1 MHTCC
6 IFVGSHRVAALQS
19 TAMHGVIVCVAALQS
34 SAVRIASSQGV
45 VVQSGI
51 LACLLG
57 ELMASLP
64 CLKLLRIVGSTASKQ
79 LPINPSLFDALS
91 DRACA
96 LVELD
101 LSEAAGVT
109 WHVIQ
114 AVSRMPGLRAL
125 SFDVTHLD
133 AFDSSAP
140 QKPAVFVSL
149 QRLEVC
155 GLANHHQAGL
165 NTLLTMV
172 PCLQCLAFERALAL
186 DASSTLPPSL
196 KEIRTWSADAD
207 VLSQILH
214 GMVLAGLLPSLQLLR
229 VGQLRMRPSTTET
242 VQSCGS
248 DAEVALI
255 RGALACTYQCWPCN
269 PGFRLEVKAIDDVK
283 NFMVLTILCAS
294 IGSGANHV
302 RVIRMPEVSTSD
314 MTGFRTLADICPNLT
329 SRSPLLGAGVCMRR
343 V

>member
-1 MHTCC
+1 
-6 IFVGSHRVAALQS
+6 
-19 TAMHGVIVCVAALQS
+19 
-34 SAVRIASSQGV
+34 
-45 VVQSGI
+45 
-51 LACLLG
+51 
-57 ELMASLP
+57 MASLP